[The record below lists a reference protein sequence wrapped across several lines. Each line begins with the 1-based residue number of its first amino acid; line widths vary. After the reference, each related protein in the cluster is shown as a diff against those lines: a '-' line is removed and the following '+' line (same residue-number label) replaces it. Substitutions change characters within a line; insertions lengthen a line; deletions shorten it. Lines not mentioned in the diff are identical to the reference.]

1 MASEEKQLPKT
12 VKINGSYCQHY
23 NAIHHAQF
31 HRNQL
36 DLVKGVDKTKL
47 KIPEVAMQ
55 KWEGEVN
62 EEIDLNEKAA
72 WSVHTKALLEKDA
85 ERDKLLTHL
94 FGIIRFN
101 HYSPVQATA
110 KAAEKLD
117 SIFGKYIAAN
127 IQRESFEDE
136 SGHIVGLLNDA
147 APYTAEI
154 AALGLT
160 DTITQLK
167 TVNDAYEALRKERRS
182 EIVTTKTEALKVLRP
197 KTDASYEYIC
207 SYIEAAYITATSD
220 DVKTLIERL
229 VSDMNQVIIDFKGSH
244 KSSLA
249 QRKAAE
255 KKKPKDPKQPKDP
268 KDPKPKDPKDPKK
281 PEGGGDDIQ
290 IPSEPPKKPDDAE
303 QPTPNPP
310 GGSGGD
316 DIQIPSEPPKKPE
329 GK

>member
-12 VKINGSYCQHY
+12 VKINGSYCRHY
-23 NAIHHAQF
+23 SAIHHAQF
-31 HRNQL
+31 HRNQF
-36 DLVKGVDKTKL
+36 DLVNGVDKTKL

-55 KWEGEVN
+55 KWEGEVK

-72 WSVHTKALLEKDA
+72 WSVHTKALLEKDE

-110 KAAEKLD
+110 KAAEKME

-127 IQRESFEDE
+127 IQREGFEDE

-167 TVNDAYEALRKERRS
+167 TANEAYETLRMTRRTGSADTKLPTAQQVRALAD
-182 EIVTTKTEALKVLRP
+182 EAY
-197 KTDASYEYIC
+197 DIACQYIQ
-207 SYIEAAYITATSD
+207 AAYLYATANED
-220 DVKTLIERL
+220 KTLIEQL
-229 VSDMNQVIIDFKGSH
+229 VDRMNKVTTDLKTSH
-244 KSSLA
+244 RQILA
-249 QRKAAE
+249 QKKAAKE
-255 KKKPKDPKQPKDP
+255 PKDPKQPKEPKEPKQPKEPKTPEKPKDPKQPEKPGGGSGEQP
-268 KDPKPKDPKDPKK
+268 KKPDEKPKDPKK
-281 PEGGGDDIQ
+281 PDDGN
-290 IPSEPPKKPDDAE
+290 PDI
-303 QPTPNPP
+303 TL
-310 GGSGGD
+310 
-316 DIQIPSEPPKKPE
+316 PE
-329 GK
+329 E

>member
-12 VKINGSYCQHY
+12 VKIKGSYCRHY
-23 NAIHHAQF
+23 SAIHHAQF
-31 HRNQL
+31 HRNQF
-36 DLVKGVDKTKL
+36 DLVNGVDKTKL

-55 KWEGEVN
+55 KWEGEVK

-72 WSVHTKALLEKDA
+72 WSVHTKALLEKDE

-110 KAAEKLD
+110 KAAEKME

-127 IQRESFEDE
+127 IQREGFEDE

-182 EIVTTKTEALKVLRP
+182 ETVTAKTEALKVLRP

-229 VSDMNQVIIDFKGSH
+229 VSDMNQVITDFKGSH

-249 QRKAAE
+249 QKKAAKE
-255 KKKPKDPKQPKDP
+255 PKEPKEPKDPKQPKEPKTPEKPKDPKQPEKPGGGSGEPP
-268 KDPKPKDPKDPKK
+268 KKPDEKPKDPKK
-281 PEGGGDDIQ
+281 PDDGN
-290 IPSEPPKKPDDAE
+290 PDI
-303 QPTPNPP
+303 TL
-310 GGSGGD
+310 
-316 DIQIPSEPPKKPE
+316 PE
-329 GK
+329 E

>member
-1 MASEEKQLPKT
+1 MPTEEKQLPKT
-12 VKINGSYCQHY
+12 VKINGSYCSNY

-72 WSVHTKALLEKDA
+72 WSVHTKALLKKDE
-85 ERDKLLTHL
+85 ERDRLLTHL
-94 FGIIRFN
+94 FGVIRI
-101 HYSPVQATA
+101 HLYSPVEATA
-110 KAAEKLD
+110 KAAEKMEA
-117 SIFGKYIAAN
+117 IFGKYIAGN

-147 APYTAEI
+147 TPYAAEI
-154 AALGLT
+154 ATLGLT

-182 EIVTTKTEALKVLRP
+182 ETVAAKTEELKVLRP
-197 KTDASYEYIC
+197 KTDASYEYVC
-207 SYIEAAYITATSD
+207 RFIEAAYIMAASD
-220 DVKTLIERL
+220 DVRTLIENL
-229 VSDMNQVIIDFKGSH
+229 VKEMNQVVTDFKGSH
-244 KSSLA
+244 KASAA
-249 QRKAAE
+249 Q
-255 KKKPKDPKQPKDP
+255 KKRKPKDPKPKDP

-281 PEGGGDDIQ
+281 PEGGGDDIHVPEEPPKKPEDKDKDKPKQ
-290 IPSEPPKKPDDAE
+290 PETGGGTGSGDDIHVPSEPPKKPDG
-303 QPTPNPP
+303 Q
-310 GGSGGD
+310 
-316 DIQIPSEPPKKPE
+316 
-329 GK
+329 

>member
-12 VKINGSYCQHY
+12 VKINGSYCRNY

-62 EEIDLNEKAA
+62 EEVDLNEKAA
-72 WSVHTKALLEKDA
+72 RSVHTKALLEKDE

-110 KAAEKLD
+110 QAAEKLD

-127 IQRESFEDE
+127 IQREGFEDE

-160 DTITQLK
+160 DTITLLK
-167 TVNDAYEALRKERRS
+167 SGNDAYEAL
-182 EIVTTKTEALKVLRP
+182 
-197 KTDASYEYIC
+197 
-207 SYIEAAYITATSD
+207 
-220 DVKTLIERL
+220 
-229 VSDMNQVIIDFKGSH
+229 G
-244 KSSLA
+244 
-249 QRKAAE
+249 
-255 KKKPKDPKQPKDP
+255 
-268 KDPKPKDPKDPKK
+268 
-281 PEGGGDDIQ
+281 
-290 IPSEPPKKPDDAE
+290 
-303 QPTPNPP
+303 
-310 GGSGGD
+310 
-316 DIQIPSEPPKKPE
+316 
-329 GK
+329 